1 VVVQV
6 IRQLLGY
13 DRVIFDTPPALFASD
28 PVLLAEHLDGM
39 IFLVALVPVNL
50 DMPA

>member
-1 VVVQV
+1 M

-13 DRVIFDTPPALFASD
+13 DLVIFDTPSTLLLSD

-39 IFLVALVPVNL
+39 IFLVALVRVNL